1 MYRYRAQWHA
11 LRVVLVSCTTHL
23 RAPEC
28 AQHVRWV
35 SIRMR
40 RLSPR
45 ALTALPGST
54 QVLLARAAAR
64 TVRLVH
70 TRRLLESQ
78 SAMSAG
84 QVGTLRSGHLHVSP
98 VKLVGAMATVTHQR
112 LVLRVGLVST
122 QTLG

>member
-1 MYRYRAQWHA
+1 
-11 LRVVLVSCTTHL
+11 
-23 RAPEC
+23 
-28 AQHVRWV
+28 
-35 SIRMR
+35 MR
-40 RLSPR
+40 
-45 ALTALPGST
+45 
-54 QVLLARAAAR
+54 LA
-64 TVRLVH
+64 H
-70 TRRLLESQ
+70 TRRLLECQ